1 MDGRTTYAGD
11 RILKGLREIQRGGF
25 TRVARVSVYSQ
36 TGPSPRTRP
45 GYFRGHTEKG
55 VREST
60 MTSFILVILL
70 YGGNGPFMKLVEGF
84 TTQASCV
91 KAAQDFNGFA
101 QNKDTGA
108 MAFCIEKK

>member
-1 MDGRTTYAGD
+1 
-11 RILKGLREIQRGGF
+11 
-25 TRVARVSVYSQ
+25 
-36 TGPSPRTRP
+36 
-45 GYFRGHTEKG
+45 
-55 VREST
+55 

-70 YGGNGPFMKLVEGF
+70 YGGTGPFLKTIEGF

-101 QNKDTGA
+101 QNKETQA